1 MIDLHHHLLPGI
13 DDGPATLE
21 ESVAAARHAAADGVR
36 TITATPH
43 VREDHP
49 KVRPHELARRCE
61 ELQLRLDASE
71 IPIEV
76 VPAGEVDLLWAQ
88 EAADEDLRL
97 VSYAQKG
104 LDLLVETPYGPLPA
118 TFEQRLF
125 ELQTKGYRLLL
136 AHPERNPTFR
146 SDPARLAAL
155 VDRGILLQVTAG
167 ALVDGGR
174 SSSSRRLAQHML
186 ESGLAHVIASD
197 SHGSGIRRGALS
209 NAVAAAA
216 KRVGE
221 RAEWMVTAAPAAIL
235 AGDRLEPPPPARKR
249 RRLFR
254 G

>member
-118 TFEQRLF
+118 TFEQLLF

-209 NAVAAAA
+209 HAVAAAA